1 MLAQPKQLLFALCIT
16 LIFRICICRI
26 NTNVSV
32 SMNFGAGAM
41 LLKMRRDFHWGDEP
55 DANLVVRRHFSLEE
69 AMTGAEFTVDV
80 IRTVVRKDCEVS
92 VCRFCNGS
100 GIIRKESVSTAGN
113 FSRSRS
119 RSYSSG
125 AHKSRRD
132 EGGCVHSLV
141 DLPCPYCLGAGVGS
155 RICNAIFRQIQE
167 TTSIRLEPRHVRPGH
182 VHQVKGKGHE
192 LYRNTELI
200 LGDLLLHVDSVGT
213 GNFSVSENGDI
224 EIRVQLSAWQ
234 ALYGFT
240 MSTPVPL
247 ISRYNK
253 TLSTREVEKEEVS
266 AMAAKANSTVMRI
279 DRSEKTTL
287 PGSTIRVGGR
297 GLPPTGSL
305 IVNFELEPEPTKT
318 VPAEEHKHGATESM
332 CAEGEVKCDVDDET
346 LDSSGLCCRALSPTE
361 IERERN
367 KTATAET
374 LQTAKLLRDA
384 AARRILVLLQ
394 ARLDRQN
401 EEQEQEQ
408 KERQKGRS
416 NGL

>member
-1 MLAQPKQLLFALCIT
+1 MAQPKQLLLALCFA

-41 LLKMRRDFHWGDEP
+41 LLKLRRDFQWGDEP
-55 DANLVVRRHFSLEE
+55 DANLIVRRQFSLEE
-69 AMTGAEFTVDV
+69 AMLGAEFTVEV

-100 GIIRKESVSTAGN
+100 GIIRKETASTAGN
-113 FSRSRS
+113 VSRSRP
-119 RSYSSG
+119 YSSG
-125 AHKSRRD
+125 ANKSHRD
-132 EGGCVHSLV
+132 EGGCVHSIV

-167 TTSIRLEPRHVRPGH
+167 ATTIRLEPRHVRPGH
-182 VHQVKGKGHE
+182 VHRVKGKGHE
-192 LYRNTELI
+192 LYRNTEPI
-200 LGDLLLHVDSVGT
+200 IGDLLLLVDSVGT
-213 GNFSVSENGDI
+213 ENFSVSEKGDI
-224 EIRVQLSAWQ
+224 EILVQLSAWQ

-247 ISRYNK
+247 IPGYNK
-253 TLSTREVEKEEVS
+253 TLIAREKGKEEDGVP
-266 AMAAKANSTVMRI
+266 AAKANSTVMRI

-287 PGSTIRVGGR
+287 PGSSIRVGGR
-297 GLPPTGSL
+297 GLPPLGSL
-305 IVNFELEPEPTKT
+305 VVNFELEPEPAKASAT
-318 VPAEEHKHGATESM
+318 EERKRDASESM
-332 CAEGEVKCDVDDET
+332 CAEGEVKCDFDDAAH
-346 LDSSGLCCRALSPTE
+346 DSSSLCCRALSPTE
-361 IERERN
+361 IEREQN

-374 LQTAKLLRDA
+374 LQTTKLLRDA
-384 AARRILVLLQ
+384 AARRILALLQ

-401 EEQEQEQ
+401 EEQNEQE
-408 KERQKGRS
+408 KGRS